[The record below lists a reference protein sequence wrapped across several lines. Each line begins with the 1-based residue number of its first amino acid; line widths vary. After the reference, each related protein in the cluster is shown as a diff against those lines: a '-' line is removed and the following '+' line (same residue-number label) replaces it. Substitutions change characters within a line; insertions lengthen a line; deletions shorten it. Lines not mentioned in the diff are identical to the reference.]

1 MRLTE
6 IISAYNLEFNPCD
19 SQEKLYFMHI
29 NNETARELRKLGQ
42 RHKKTKIGLL
52 FA

>member
-6 IISAYNLEFNPCD
+6 MLSAYNLEFNPCNA
-19 SQEKLYFMHI
+19 QEKLYFTHI
-29 NNETARELRKLGQ
+29 ENETARELRKLGQ
-42 RHKKTKIGLL
+42 EHKKAKPALL

>member
-19 SQEKLYFMHI
+19 SQEKLYYTHI
-29 NNETARELRKLGQ
+29 GNETARELRKLGQ
-42 RHKKTKIGLL
+42 KHKKTKTALL
-52 FA
+52 FS